1 MAGGTRWNPRNPPR
15 TGNGAVPSRRAKP
28 LASTQNAPAV
38 TTRGIVRHAD
48 GNGREPK
55 PLCTAP
61 PSPTE
66 SRIPKYRSVVLT
78 HNGIGQWAG
87 PIALCVRQ
95 IVWHPHPRQDVA
107 AIVADCTAPHPPTPR
122 PYGLLPNI
130 SESSGTPGESPGFS
144 LSDNRIFKLSS

>member
-61 PSPTE
+61 PSP
-66 SRIPKYRSVVLT
+66 
-78 HNGIGQWAG
+78 
-87 PIALCVRQ
+87 
-95 IVWHPHPRQDVA
+95 D
-107 AIVADCTAPHPPTPR
+107 
-122 PYGLLPNI
+122 
-130 SESSGTPGESPGFS
+130 GESHTEVQVRCSNAQWNRTMGRSYS
-144 LSDNRIFKLSS
+144 LVR